1 MTFIFCSFSLP
12 IQQLMFYV
20 HRQHF
25 KKCWTRRPQSTL
37 PAFISYHFTP
47 FIMEGFCCFQSNHN
61 HYNHYSNQIL
71 RQSTTG
77 PVQEQ
82 LPGVEQTTLLIFVTQ
97 IVIGNVNLHLKTI
110 LNSFQIHI
118 KRDYAAVVQL
128 DILFEMNAGP
138 IASSSCHKYPVSASV
153 N

>member
-1 MTFIFCSFSLP
+1 MSTDNTLRNAGLADPRAHFQLSYLIILPLSSWKDSAVFKVIIIIIIIIRIKFCVRA
-12 IQQLMFYV
+12 QQVPY
-20 HRQHF
+20 
-25 KKCWTRRPQSTL
+25 K
-37 PAFISYHFTP
+37 
-47 FIMEGFCCFQSNHN
+47 SNYLAWN
-61 HYNHYSNQIL
+61 K
-71 RQSTTG
+71 
-77 PVQEQ
+77 Q
-82 LPGVEQTTLLIFVTQ
+82 LLLIFVTQ